1 MTRRVVMTIPAC
13 LPPKVEDALRDILR
27 HVGGEDVATTT
38 GRPPR
43 ARAPAQRPCDARV
56 GRWPMTPPLTL
67 EERVYRTV
75 NRLAVVERL
84 LELEGLE
91 AADNREHEDAVRAG
105 LHALIVASYE
115 DLKPIEHAPAAIT
128 SWEPDRDETGGE
140 RTTQPAAG

>member
-1 MTRRVVMTIPAC
+1 
-13 LPPKVEDALRDILR
+13 
-27 HVGGEDVATTT
+27 
-38 GRPPR
+38 
-43 ARAPAQRPCDARV
+43 
-56 GRWPMTPPLTL
+56 MTPPLTL

-115 DLKPIEHAPAAIT
+115 DLKPIEHAPSAIT